1 MNLREL
7 LTERNKQKRV
17 SMAYTCSVDAFRRNA
32 KKLQKEGYPPG
43 LAYAQA
49 YSALAYACGRVR
61 RDAETI
67 LTAPN
72 IAEELTSDDLILVA
86 KGLMESLLS

>member
-7 LTERNKQKRV
+7 LTERKKQKRV
-17 SMAYTCSVDAFRRNA
+17 SMAYTCNVDAFRRNA
-32 KKLQKEGYPPG
+32 KRLQKEGYPAG

-72 IAEELTSDDLILVA
+72 VAEELTAEDLILVA
-86 KGLMESLLS
+86 KGLTETLLS

>member
-1 MNLREL
+1 MREL

-32 KKLQKEGYPPG
+32 KKLEKEGYPPG

-49 YSALAYACGRVR
+49 YSALAYSCGRVR

>member
-1 MNLREL
+1 MRDL
-7 LTERNKQKRV
+7 LAERQKQKHKRV
-17 SMAYTCSVDAFRRNA
+17 SVAYTCSVDAFRRNA
-32 KKLQKEGYPPG
+32 KKFEKEGYPPS